1 MLKNLLKYAMIF
13 MATVSLFALS
23 ACGDDDDDSVQTSS
37 DLVGVWA
44 YLDEIE
50 NDNYDTWEG
59 FQFNSDGTGI
69 NGEWDSSK
77 KKFVEV
83 YEHFTW
89 SATSTGKVMIH
100 YTAYDELWIANYI
113 IGGDYLYMWEDGEEM
128 GSDKLKRIK

>member
-1 MLKNLLKYAMIF
+1 MIF

-23 ACGDDDDDSVQTSS
+23 ACGDDDDDSVQTSN

-50 NDNYDTWEG
+50 DDYFDTWES

-69 NGEWDSSK
+69 QGEWDSSK

-83 YEHFTW
+83 YEYFTW
-89 SATSTGKVMIH
+89 STTSTGKVMIY
-100 YTAYDELWIANYI
+100 YTAYDEVWIANYI
-113 IGGDYLYMWEDGEEM
+113 VGGDYLYMWEDDEEV